1 MDEELN
7 SILTN
12 EELDNTAKVEAV
24 KKFVGTKYVPQERY
38 NTLKDKSTQEVEQIK
53 AEFDAYKTSK
63 MTDEEK
69 QLAEAQAKEEEL
81 KNANRTISKLYAEN
95 IFKGAGLQEADYA
108 GIIDNIQD
116 LPQEKV
122 KELASSFVNVIT
134 AQKESATAQVKQS
147 LIKNTPTPSVS
158 GGSTTPQDTVEEI
171 QMKLDEAKKSG
182 NTALQ
187 AHYIKEL
194 QSQLQKN
201 NL

>member
-7 SILTN
+7 NILTN

-38 NTLKDKSTQEVEQIK
+38 NTLKDKSTQEVEQIR

-122 KELASSFVNVIT
+122 KELANSFVNVIT
-134 AQKESATAQVKQS
+134 AQKDSAKAEVKQNI
-147 LIKNTPTPSVS
+147 IKSTPAPSVGEPS
-158 GGSTTPQDTVEEI
+158 KVESTIEEC
-171 QMKLDEAKKSG
+171 
-182 NTALQ
+182 N
-187 AHYIKEL
+187 EL
-194 QSQLQKN
+194 FFQGKQEE
-201 NL
+201 

>member
-7 SILTN
+7 NILTN

-38 NTLKDKSTQEVEQIK
+38 NTLKEKSASELEQVK
-53 AEFDAYKTSK
+53 TEFDAYKTSK

-81 KNANRTISKLYAEN
+81 KNANRTISRLYAEN
-95 IFKGAGLQEADYA
+95 IFKGAGLQETDYS

-134 AQKESATAQVKQS
+134 AQKESAAAQLKQS
-147 LIKNTPTPSVS
+147 LINNTPTPSA
-158 GGSTTPQDTVEEI
+158 GDPKPATQDSIEDT
-171 QMKLDEAKKSG
+171 KLKLEEAKKSG
-182 NTALQ
+182 NTALV

-194 QSQLQKN
+194 QTQLQKTN
-201 NL
+201 I

>member
-7 SILTN
+7 NILTN

-38 NTLKDKSTQEVEQIK
+38 NTLKEKSASELEQVK
-53 AEFDAYKTSK
+53 TEFDAYKTSK

-81 KNANRTISKLYAEN
+81 KNANRTISRLYAEN
-95 IFKGAGLQEADYA
+95 IFKGAGLQEADYS

-122 KELASSFVNVIT
+122 KELASELGYAANMKDYKKDPDNYKGNVADI
-134 AQKESATAQVKQS
+134 ATVLRVALTSKS
-147 LIKNTPTPSVS
+147 KTP
-158 GGSTTPQDTVEEI
+158 DLCEI
-171 QMKLDEAKKSG
+171 MCILGKDRIEKRYRKF
-182 NTALQ
+182 
-187 AHYIKEL
+187 YKD
-194 QSQLQKN
+194 
-201 NL
+201 